1 MNSAITIF
9 SVILV
14 IPSLALIFVILLRFF
29 YISCVPFLQKRCCYN
44 NVISEDGYNNLLD
57 SSIL

>member
-29 YISCVPFLQKRCCYN
+29 YILCVPFLQRKCCYN
-44 NVISEDGYNNLLD
+44 NVEIIDYNDLLD